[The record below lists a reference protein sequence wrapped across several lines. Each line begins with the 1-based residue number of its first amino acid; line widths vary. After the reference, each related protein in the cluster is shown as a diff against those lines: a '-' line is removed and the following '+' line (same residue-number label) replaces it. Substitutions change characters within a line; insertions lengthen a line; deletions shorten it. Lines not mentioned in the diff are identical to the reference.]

1 MKGQHSPGMSSQSV
15 IVVTGGVRCLR
26 NGLGTVCHASVA
38 ALACNPAP
46 ILLAPKPDWCGIVQ
60 VRVAPRGDLHMACQ
74 ATPNCQDGE
83 LSESLAR
90 SHCLL
95 HARSLDHSAWKAS
108 SL

>member
-46 ILLAPKPDWCGIVQ
+46 ILLRPSQTGAGLCKSE
-60 VRVAPRGDLHMACQ
+60 LHPVVTSTWPVKLRQIAR
-74 ATPNCQDGE
+74 TVNCPSPWPG
-83 LSESLAR
+83 LTVF
-90 SHCLL
+90 CT
-95 HARSLDHSAWKAS
+95 HAL
-108 SL
+108 